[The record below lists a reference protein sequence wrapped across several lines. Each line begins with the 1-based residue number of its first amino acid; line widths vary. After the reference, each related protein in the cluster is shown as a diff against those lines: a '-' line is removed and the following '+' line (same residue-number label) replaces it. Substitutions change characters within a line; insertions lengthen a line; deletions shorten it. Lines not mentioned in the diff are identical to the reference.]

1 MKTIIEIP
9 EGHSVKIT
17 REGDEITVVTNATT
31 QSIEADRIKQHIFE
45 KQLNFMENYGG
56 TIGSICKLNDTEMD
70 MIDALKLSVNL
81 VTKTND
87 SYFRFCKIGSL
98 FKRAEY
104 PNNIYA
110 LFKHNGKV
118 MILNITG
125 NAIWDSSR
133 SLDVC
138 KLKDSFGEYLTIN
151 EFKKIAG
158 KKDISNFKFINI

>member
-17 REGDEITVVTNATT
+17 REGDEITVVTNAAT
-31 QSIEADRIKQHIFE
+31 QSIEAEIKQRVFE
-45 KQLNFMENYGG
+45 KSLDFMKNYGS
-56 TIGSICKLNDTEMD
+56 IGSICKLNDTEMD
-70 MIDALKLSVNL
+70 MVDAIKLS
-81 VTKTND
+81 TGIIAKTND
-87 SYFRFCKIGSL
+87 SYFRFCKVGSL

-118 MILNITG
+118 MILNVTG